1 MTNQKNKLIFDFH
14 HEGKDLS
21 GLFKDPIHIITT
33 KDPAQIPTCF
43 QRIDE
48 AIQEGYYVAGYL
60 SYEASAYFHPEIQ
73 IPLDY
78 YLPLLW
84 FGVFDEKLPVS
95 RRTTSKNFSVS
106 TWKARESIRDYERA
120 FTEIQNKITAGVT
133 EQVNYTLRM
142 EADFTG
148 DDYSYYQQLA
158 KAQESDYSAY
168 AKIDHYSFLSA
179 SPELFFHLQN
189 KEITTKPMKG
199 TISRGL
205 SFLEDQ
211 EKAKWLRDSKK
222 NQQENLLSV
231 HLMMNEL
238 EKIAEKES
246 IKVRNKF
253 EIEAYPT
260 VYQMTSTVKAKI
272 KESVS
277 TLNLFKNLFPSSSI
291 TGQPKE
297 NTMKIIKENEKEARF
312 IYCGAL
318 GYFSP
323 SEEAIFNVPIRTVFL
338 NRETGKA
345 IYGVGGAIMSDS
357 SLKEEYDEVIAKAKV
372 LTKKTPDFQL
382 LETIGLKE
390 GEYIVLAYH
399 LERLR
404 NSANYFNF
412 KYKEES
418 LQKELE
424 DLAENYPEGHHRI
437 RVVLQK
443 DGIFKIKIDPLQNQA
458 SNPFV
463 SLADQ
468 SIDVDTPFI
477 YHKTTER
484 SAYHQLA
491 KEDVFDTLLW
501 NNRGEVTEFT
511 IGNVVVKIKGKLFTP
526 PISSGLLPGTYR
538 QSLLD
543 KGIVHEKI
551 IKKEDL
557 KHCQE
562 IYFINSVREW
572 VKVKMRT

>member
-1 MTNQKNKLIFDFH
+1 
-14 HEGKDLS
+14 
-21 GLFKDPIHIITT
+21 
-33 KDPAQIPTCF
+33 
-43 QRIDE
+43 
-48 AIQEGYYVAGYL
+48 
-60 SYEASAYFHPEIQ
+60 
-73 IPLDY
+73 
-78 YLPLLW
+78 
-84 FGVFDEKLPVS
+84 
-95 RRTTSKNFSVS
+95 
-106 TWKARESIRDYERA
+106 
-120 FTEIQNKITAGVT
+120 
-133 EQVNYTLRM
+133 
-142 EADFTG
+142 
-148 DDYSYYQQLA
+148 
-158 KAQESDYSAY
+158 
-168 AKIDHYSFLSA
+168 
-179 SPELFFHLQN
+179 
-189 KEITTKPMKG
+189 
-199 TISRGL
+199 
-205 SFLEDQ
+205 
-211 EKAKWLRDSKK
+211 
-222 NQQENLLSV
+222 
-231 HLMMNEL
+231 
-238 EKIAEKES
+238 AEKES

>member
-1 MTNQKNKLIFDFH
+1 
-14 HEGKDLS
+14 
-21 GLFKDPIHIITT
+21 
-33 KDPAQIPTCF
+33 
-43 QRIDE
+43 
-48 AIQEGYYVAGYL
+48 
-60 SYEASAYFHPEIQ
+60 
-73 IPLDY
+73 
-78 YLPLLW
+78 
-84 FGVFDEKLPVS
+84 
-95 RRTTSKNFSVS
+95 
-106 TWKARESIRDYERA
+106 IRDYERA

-372 LTKKTPDFQL
+372 L
-382 LETIGLKE
+382 
-390 GEYIVLAYH
+390 
-399 LERLR
+399 
-404 NSANYFNF
+404 
-412 KYKEES
+412 
-418 LQKELE
+418 
-424 DLAENYPEGHHRI
+424 
-437 RVVLQK
+437 
-443 DGIFKIKIDPLQNQA
+443 
-458 SNPFV
+458 
-463 SLADQ
+463 
-468 SIDVDTPFI
+468 
-477 YHKTTER
+477 
-484 SAYHQLA
+484 
-491 KEDVFDTLLW
+491 
-501 NNRGEVTEFT
+501 
-511 IGNVVVKIKGKLFTP
+511 
-526 PISSGLLPGTYR
+526 
-538 QSLLD
+538 
-543 KGIVHEKI
+543 
-551 IKKEDL
+551 
-557 KHCQE
+557 
-562 IYFINSVREW
+562 
-572 VKVKMRT
+572 